1 MMKYL
6 LTILLLSTTVIYSQE
21 TNPNVELPDF
31 VIFGKDIISVRKV
44 DKLKPDYISTV
55 SDEFLK
61 PTYKPDYLDLADIS
75 NPVEA
80 ELSLLDSAD
89 YRKGF
94 IELKAGLYQL
104 PAGELNY
111 TFPYTGGMVH
121 GFIKGLNQREYVDN
135 SDKQYLQGSLDF
147 AYSLPT
153 NLDAMPGTKFSLS
166 GDHKKDLFKFFGSI
180 DPERKRNLNI
190 GNASLGIQNLYM
202 KEFIFDL
209 NGGGDFTYI
218 DDEKFNESLL
228 YANAFGRLKLGSFS
242 LGVKATYQHQNLTT
256 DSLSEFKSDAYYFRP
271 TASLEVFKKVM
282 LEAGFTSSAAG
293 GNKLNGLYASVSA
306 EVAKNLILFGE
317 YSPEGENITAGKFLR
332 NNFYYDQ
339 QDLRRVFLKKKNKL
353 RATLKYEFD
362 KYYQIDGGIEFFDA
376 DNLTYYNNPDSS
388 GFFEVLTADA
398 TNWDFFLNMLYHLG
412 PYGYFY
418 GSLNYLNV
426 RDSDSRKIPYSPGLK
441 ASLIYGYNFSPD
453 WKGEVKFSYLSD
465 RYADIE
471 NSDERKL
478 PSIFDLGLKVSYTIQ
493 RNFGVFFELNNVLNT
508 KRAIWEGYQEKPIDA
523 LLGINYFFD

>member
-1 MMKYL
+1 MKYF
-6 LTILLLSTTVIYSQE
+6 LTILLLSIGIIYPQD

-31 VIFGKDIISVRKV
+31 VIFGKDIISIRKV

-55 SDEFLK
+55 SNDFLK
-61 PTYKPDYLDLADIS
+61 PSYKPDYLELADVS
-75 NPVEA
+75 NPVET
-80 ELSLLDSAD
+80 EFSLLDSAN

-111 TFPYTGGMVH
+111 TFPYTGGMIH

-135 SDKQYLQGSLDF
+135 SDKQYLEGSLDF
-147 AYSLPT
+147 TYSLPT
-153 NLDAMPGTKFSLS
+153 NISAMPGTKFSLS
-166 GDHKKDLFKFFGSI
+166 GDHTKNFFKFFGSI

-190 GNASLGIQNLYM
+190 GNAAIRIQNLHM

-209 NGGGDFTYI
+209 NGGGDFTYL
-218 DDEKFNESLL
+218 DNEKFNESLL
-228 YANAFGRLKLGSFS
+228 YANAFGRLKLSTFS
-242 LGVKATYQHQNLTT
+242 LGVKAAYQHQNLST
-256 DSLSEFKSDAYYFRP
+256 DSLLDSKADAYYFRP
-271 TASLEVFKKVM
+271 TASLEIFKKIM
-282 LEAGFTSSAAG
+282 IEAGFTFSASRG
-293 GNKLNGLYASVSA
+293 EKLNGLYASVSA

-317 YSPEGENITAGKFLR
+317 YSPVGEIITAGKFLR

-339 QDLRRVFLKKKNKL
+339 QDLNIIFLKKKNKL

-362 KYYQIDGGIEFFDA
+362 KYYQIDGGIEFYDA
-376 DNLTYYNNPDSS
+376 DNLPYYNNPDSS
-388 GFFEVLTADA
+388 GFFEVLTSDA
-398 TNWDFFLNMLYHLG
+398 TNWEFFLNMLYHLG

-418 GSLNYLNV
+418 GSVNYYNIQ
-426 RDSDSRKIPYSPGLK
+426 DPDSRKIPYYPELK
-441 ASLIYGYNFSPD
+441 ASLIYGYDFSTD
-453 WKGEVKFSYLSD
+453 WRGEIKFSYLSD
-465 RYADIE
+465 RYADLE
-471 NSDERKL
+471 NSNERKL

-493 RNFGVFFELNNVLNT
+493 SNFGVFFEINNVFNS

>member
-6 LTILLLSTTVIYSQE
+6 LLILLLSTAVIYSQD

-31 VIFGKDIISVRKV
+31 VIFGKDVISVRKV

-61 PTYKPDYLDLADIS
+61 PTYKPDYLDLAEVS

-111 TFPYTGGMVH
+111 TFPYSGGMVH
-121 GFIKGLNQREYVDN
+121 GFIKGLNQIEYVDN
-135 SDKQYLQGSLDF
+135 SDKQYLEGSLDIS
-147 AYSLPT
+147 YSLPT
-153 NLDAMPGTKFSLS
+153 NLSAMPGTKFSLS
-166 GDHKKDLFKFFGSI
+166 GDHTKNHFKFFGSV

-190 GNASLGIQNLYM
+190 GNASIGIQNLYM
-202 KEFIFDL
+202 KEFVFDL

-228 YANAFGRLKLGSFS
+228 YVNGFGRLKLSTFS
-242 LGVKATYQHQNLTT
+242 LGVKAAYQHQNLST
-256 DSLSEFKSDAYYFRP
+256 DSLSDSKTDAYYFRP
-271 TASLEVFKKVM
+271 TASLEIFKKIM
-282 LEAGFTSSAAG
+282 LEAGFTFSASSG
-293 GNKLNGLYASVSA
+293 EKLNGLYASVSTEIA
-306 EVAKNLILFGE
+306 SNFILFGE
-317 YSPEGENITAGKFLR
+317 YSPIGESITAGKFLR

-339 QDLRRVFLKKKNKL
+339 QDLKRVFLKKKNML
-353 RATLKYEFD
+353 RATVKYEYD
-362 KYYQIDGGIEFFDA
+362 KYYQIDGGIEFYDA
-376 DNLTYYNNPDSS
+376 DNLPYYNNPDSS
-388 GFFEVLTADA
+388 GFFEVLTSDA
-398 TNWDFFLNMLYHLG
+398 TSWDFFINMLYHLG

-418 GSLNYLNV
+418 GSVNYLNV
-426 RDSDSRKIPYSPGLK
+426 QDSDSRKIPYYPGLK
-441 ASLIYGYNFSPD
+441 ASLIYGYNFSQQ
-453 WKGEVKFSYLSD
+453 WKGEVKLSYLSD
-465 RYADIE
+465 RYADLE
-471 NSDERKL
+471 NTDGRKL
-478 PSIFDLGLKVSYTIQ
+478 PSIFDLGLKVSYSFEM
-493 RNFGVFFELNNVLNT
+493 NFGVFFELNNILNT